1 MRRAQPAHPRLRLRQ
16 LALLHPLQDTCIA
29 AAKAKALDDAT
40 VMRQELQDQYL
51 QQEQVALEAE
61 RRCQTAELEISQCR
75 SNISALKKEADQLM
89 AKNRAI
95 KLAMLS
101 SSSWA
106 APHLTRHYDDSVTQ
120 AERAASMALPVPA
133 AGDSKAGDSKGET

>member
-1 MRRAQPAHPRLRLRQ
+1 M
-16 LALLHPLQDTCIA
+16 QDTCISG
-29 AAKAKALDDAT
+29 AKAKALDDAT

-61 RRCQTAELEISQCR
+61 RRCQAAEQEISQCR
-75 SNISALKKEADQLM
+75 SNISALKREADELM
-89 AKNRAI
+89 HKNRAI

-106 APHLTRHYDDSVTQ
+106 APHLTRHYDDSVK
-120 AERAASMALPVPA
+120 E
-133 AGDSKAGDSKGET
+133 E